1 MVDENPSTDPHV
13 TLHEERLQVRTVWAP
28 HERVVLRRRI
38 TTEVRRVEVTV
49 RREELHVERQ
59 PVDHDA
65 SLPGGDATR
74 SPLVIILSEEVP
86 VVGVET
92 RPYERVTVT
101 IDTITQEHNVLES
114 VAKERADVATEPAV
128 TP

>member
-1 MVDENPSTDPHV
+1 MVGANPSTEPHV
-13 TLHEERLQVRTVWAP
+13 TLHEEQLQVRTVRAP
-28 HERVVLRRRI
+28 HERVVIRRRI
-38 TTEVRRVEVTV
+38 TTEVRMVEVTV

-59 PVDHDA
+59 PVDDA
-65 SLPGGDATR
+65 ASPPGGDAAR

-101 IDTITQEHNVLES
+101 VDTVTQEHHVQES